1 MRAAHEQGGHGPTW
15 RRRVGEALHPGP
27 FRLLS
32 ANVTSWG
39 SAGKCL
45 KESGA
50 DLICAQEAR
59 IRREDLEE
67 VSAAAKVWGYT
78 MHLAGDTPDGAL
90 LAMAARRDAVAV
102 RVHPLPQGMAGLADG
117 RV

>member
-1 MRAAHEQGGHGPTW
+1 M
-15 RRRVGEALHPGP
+15 RRVGEARHPGP

-67 VSAAAKVWGYT
+67 VSAAAKVWGYS
-78 MHLAGDTPDGAL
+78 MHLAGDTPDCAL
-90 LAMAARRDAVAV
+90 LAVAARRDAVAV
-102 RVHPLPQGMAGLADG
+102 RVHPLPQGMAGLAEG
-117 RV
+117 R